1 MAPPAAPPPQRRY
14 GIGSVEEIAPGSWRL
29 RVYVGSHP
37 VTGKPIQRSQRFRG
51 TRPAAEKALL
61 KLRAKAEQ
69 EKHAGVRATTP
80 TKVTVAA
87 VLDAHLA
94 ASRNSLA
101 PGTLAAYDSARKLH
115 VPEGFGKKR
124 VDALT
129 SQSFRDLYAWLEE
142 QGLSDASIWK
152 VYALMSGALTRAVRE
167 HGVDFDSK
175 LMVTPR
181 KPTARKR
188 QMATDEE
195 LARLLRASAS
205 LGDEWP
211 FLLRLA
217 CATGMRRGELVALR
231 WSSLDGHVLYVD
243 ASVVATEGLLL
254 SKSTKTGHARYVHI
268 DDVTAECWASLHHA
282 RNALLA
288 PKGVDLAR
296 DSFVFAGVPDG
307 SRPIRPD
314 RISKVWDALRT
325 DLSVNPKLEF
335 RALRNW
341 HISTLDALGFDLA
354 KIGRRVGHSQ
364 PNSATAMTSHYSLAE
379 QKVDAEMAVAVGV
392 RLAQIDEVLVQ
403 LSSD

>member
-1 MAPPAAPPPQRRY
+1 MASSAAPPPQRRY
-14 GIGSVEEIAPGSWRL
+14 GQGSVEEIGPGSWRL
-29 RVYVGSHP
+29 RVFVGAHP

-51 TRPAAEKALL
+51 TRPAAEKALIQ
-61 KLRAKAEQ
+61 LRTKAEQ
-69 EKHAGVRATTP
+69 EKKAGLRVTAS
-80 TKVTVAA
+80 TKVTVAE

-94 ASRNSLA
+94 ASRSSLA
-101 PGTLAAYDSARKLH
+101 PGTLAAYDTARKLH

-124 VDALT
+124 IDALT

-167 HGVDFDSK
+167 HGVGFDSK

-181 KPTARKR
+181 KPATRKR
-188 QMATDEE
+188 QMATDDE
-195 LARLLRASAS
+195 LARLFRASS
-205 LGDEWP
+205 TIGEEWP

-231 WSSLDGHVLYVD
+231 WSSLDGQVLYVD
-243 ASVVATEGLLL
+243 ASVVATEGQLL

-268 DDVTAECWASLHHA
+268 DETTAEQWRRLRMARHTHLASKDIH
-282 RNALLA
+282 LA
-288 PKGVDLAR
+288 EDA
-296 DSFVFAGVPDG
+296 FVFAGVPDG

-314 RISKVWDALRT
+314 RISKVWDTLRT

-379 QKVDAEMAVAVGV
+379 QKVDAEMAASVGG
-392 RLAQIDEVLVQ
+392 RLAEITTAIC
-403 LSSD
+403 